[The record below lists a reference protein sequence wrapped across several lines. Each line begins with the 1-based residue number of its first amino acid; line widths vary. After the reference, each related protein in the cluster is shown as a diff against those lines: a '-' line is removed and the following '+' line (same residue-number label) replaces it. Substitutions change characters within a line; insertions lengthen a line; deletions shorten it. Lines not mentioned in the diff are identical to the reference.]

1 MIILFGML
9 GYLILGGAIAFLA
22 KRLSKAKETLFATRR
37 QVVHAQASLDAA
49 RKAARTAEQRCIQAL
64 RNVEM
69 SLTQAGQAMEVAGHI
84 QVVSEQIHYLTEAIA
99 GPPEEAYE
107 GRHAMPGS
115 TVPAAISDGTQDTEY
130 AQAEYP
136 QEEYAS

>member
-1 MIILFGML
+1 MIILFALL
-9 GYLILGGAIAFLA
+9 GYLILGGAIAFLV

-37 QVVHAQASLDAA
+37 QVVHAQANLEAA

-84 QVVSEQIHYLTEAIA
+84 QVVSEQIHYLTEALA
-99 GPPEEAYE
+99 GPLEEYT

-115 TVPAAISDGTQDTEY
+115 TEVPAISGNAQDAEY
-130 AQAEYP
+130 A